1 MARKAKTHAKL
12 KKELDAV
19 FSKYIRWY
27 YADSNGVV
35 ECYTCGV
42 QKPVKEMQA
51 GHFQSRRHT
60 STRWDVEFGN
70 VKPQCVK
77 CNMFAQGEQYLFG
90 QKLKAEIGELAV
102 EDLIALSRKSVKYS
116 KGDLEYLIDLYKQ
129 KLKDLDNS

>member
-27 YADSNGVV
+27 YADANGYV
-35 ECYTCGV
+35 ECYTRGQV
-42 QKPVKEMQA
+42 KPVKEMQA
-51 GHFQSRRHT
+51 GHFMSRRHT
-60 STRWDVEFGN
+60 STRWDTEYGN

-90 QKLKAEIGELAV
+90 QKLKAEIGEQAV
-102 EDLIALSRKSVKYS
+102 DELIALSRKSVKYS
-116 KGDLEYLIDLYKQ
+116 KADLEYLIELYKE
-129 KLKDLDNS
+129 KLKEICK

>member
-1 MARKAKTHAKL
+1 MAGKAKTHAKL

-27 YADSNGVV
+27 YADANGMV
-35 ECYTCGV
+35 ECYTCGQV
-42 QKPVKEMQA
+42 KPVKEMQA

-60 STRWDVEFGN
+60 STRWDTEYGN

-90 QKLKAEIGELAV
+90 QKLKAEIGEQAV
-102 EDLIALSRKSVKYS
+102 DELIALSRKSVKYS
-116 KGDLEYLIDLYKQ
+116 KADLEYLIEVYKE
-129 KLKDLDNS
+129 KLKEITC